1 MYIRMVIDLE
11 LSVEMKNKL
20 EKSVTTKKEDR
31 KTSIMQTALKLF
43 SSEGFYST
51 TMPAIAKKVGM
62 SVGNFYNY
70 FSSKDELAKEIM
82 LYISSVLGEQLR
94 EINMSDKSVREKIDM
109 IVKMYFLIAQER
121 PELIEYFLRIFL
133 SNREVFTKA
142 CTGMVCV
149 SDFVTELMLFF
160 DDGVQKGVLKDQD
173 FFSALGLFMG
183 YLGGMVFL
191 NGEEVLPQ
199 PLCDYESAIAENIYN
214 ALRKQ

>member
-1 MYIRMVIDLE
+1 
-11 LSVEMKNKL
+11 MKSIP
-20 EKSVTTKKEDR
+20 EKATTTKKEDR

-43 SSEGFYST
+43 STEGFYST
-51 TMPAIAKKVGM
+51 TMPVIAKKVGM

-82 LYISSVLGEQLR
+82 LYISSVLGEKLR
-94 EINMSDKSVREKIDM
+94 EINMSDKSVREKINM
-109 IVKMYFLIAQER
+109 IVKMYFQIAQER

-133 SNREVFTKA
+133 SNREIFTKA

-160 DDGVQKGVLKDQD
+160 DDGVQSGDLKDQD
-173 FFSALGLFMG
+173 FFSALGLLMG

-191 NGEEVLPQ
+191 NGEDVLTK
-199 PLCDYESAIAENIYN
+199 PLNEYETAIAENIYN

>member
-1 MYIRMVIDLE
+1 M
-11 LSVEMKNKL
+11 
-20 EKSVTTKKEDR
+20 KSVSEQTTNTKKEDR

-43 SSEGFYST
+43 STEGFYTT
-51 TMPAIAKKVGM
+51 TMPVIAKKLGM

-70 FSSKDELAKEIM
+70 FSSKDQLAKELM
-82 LYISSVLGEQLR
+82 LYISSILGEKLR

-109 IVKMYFLIAQER
+109 IVQMYFSIARER

-133 SNREVFTKA
+133 SNREIFTKE

-160 DDGVQKGVLKDQD
+160 DDGVQSGVLRDQD

-199 PLCDYESAIAENIYN
+199 PLSNYETVIAENIYN
-214 ALRKQ
+214 ALRIQ

>member
-1 MYIRMVIDLE
+1 
-11 LSVEMKNKL
+11 MKRVSEQTINA
-20 EKSVTTKKEDR
+20 KKEDR

-43 SSEGFYST
+43 STEGFYTT
-51 TMPAIAKKVGM
+51 TMPVIAKKLGM

-70 FSSKDELAKEIM
+70 FSSKDQLAKELM
-82 LYISSVLGEQLR
+82 LYISSILGEKLR
-94 EINMSDKSVREKIDM
+94 EINLSDKSVREKIDM
-109 IVKMYFLIAQER
+109 IVQMYFRIARER

-133 SNREVFTKA
+133 SNREIFTKE

-160 DDGVQKGVLKDQD
+160 DDGVQSGVLKDQD

-199 PLCDYESAIAENIYN
+199 PLSNYETVIAENIYN
-214 ALRKQ
+214 ALRIQ

>member
-1 MYIRMVIDLE
+1 MENISE
-11 LSVEMKNKL
+11 KL
-20 EKSVTTKKEDR
+20 APTKKEDR
-31 KTSIMQTALKLF
+31 KTSIMQIALKLF
-43 SSEGFYST
+43 STEGFYTT

-82 LYISSVLGEQLR
+82 LYISSVLGEKLR
-94 EINMSDKSVREKIDM
+94 EINRSDKSVREKIDM
-109 IVKMYFLIAQER
+109 IVKMYFQIAQER

-133 SNREVFTKA
+133 SNREIFTKA
-142 CTGMVCV
+142 CTGMICV
-149 SDFVTELMLFF
+149 SDFITELTLFF
-160 DDGVQKGVLKDQD
+160 DNGVQSGDLKDQD

-191 NGEEVLPQ
+191 NGEEVLTK
-199 PLCDYESAIAENIYN
+199 PLSEYETTIAENIYN

>member
-1 MYIRMVIDLE
+1 
-11 LSVEMKNKL
+11 MKSES
-20 EKSVTTKKEDR
+20 EKSVRTKKEDR

-43 SSEGFYST
+43 SSEGFYTT

-94 EINMSDKSVREKIDM
+94 EINMSEKSVREKIDM
-109 IVKMYFLIAQER
+109 IVKMYFRIAQER

-133 SNREVFTKA
+133 SNREIFTKS
-142 CTGMVCV
+142 CSGMVCV

-160 DDGVQKGVLKDQD
+160 DDGVQSGVLKDQD

-199 PLCDYESAIAENIYN
+199 PLHDYESAIAENIYN

>member
-1 MYIRMVIDLE
+1 MENISE
-11 LSVEMKNKL
+11 KL
-20 EKSVTTKKEDR
+20 APTKKEDR
-31 KTSIMQTALKLF
+31 KTSIMQIALKLF
-43 SSEGFYST
+43 STEGFYTT

-82 LYISSVLGEQLR
+82 LYISSVLGEKLR
-94 EINMSDKSVREKIDM
+94 EINRSDKSVREKIDM
-109 IVKMYFLIAQER
+109 IVKMYFQIAQER

-133 SNREVFTKA
+133 SNREIFTKA
-142 CTGMVCV
+142 CTGMICV
-149 SDFVTELMLFF
+149 SDFITELTLFF
-160 DDGVQKGVLKDQD
+160 DNGIQSGDLKDQD

-191 NGEEVLPQ
+191 NGEEVLTK
-199 PLCDYESAIAENIYN
+199 PLSEYETTIAENIYN

>member
-1 MYIRMVIDLE
+1 M
-11 LSVEMKNKL
+11 
-20 EKSVTTKKEDR
+20 KSVPEKTTNTKKEDR

-43 SSEGFYST
+43 STEGFYTT
-51 TMPAIAKKVGM
+51 TMPAIALKLGM

-70 FSSKDELAKEIM
+70 FSSKDELAKELM
-82 LYISSVLGEQLR
+82 LYISTVLGEKLR
-94 EINMSDKSVREKIDM
+94 EINMLDVSVKEKITM
-109 IVKMYFLIAQER
+109 IVHMYFSIARER
-121 PELIEYFLRIFL
+121 PELIEYFLRVFL
-133 SNREVFTKA
+133 SNREIFTKE

-160 DDGVQKGVLKDQD
+160 DDGVQSGELKNQD

-191 NGEEVLPQ
+191 NGEEVLTY
-199 PLCDYESAIAENIYN
+199 PLNEYETAIAENIYN

>member
-1 MYIRMVIDLE
+1 
-11 LSVEMKNKL
+11 MKNIPEKL
-20 EKSVTTKKEDR
+20 ATTKKEDR

-43 SSEGFYST
+43 STEGFYST
-51 TMPAIAKKVGM
+51 TMPVIAKKVGM

-82 LYISSVLGEQLR
+82 LYISSVLGEKLR
-94 EINMSDKSVREKIDM
+94 EINMSDKSVREKINM
-109 IVKMYFLIAQER
+109 IVKMYFQIAQER

-133 SNREVFTKA
+133 SNREIFTKA

-160 DDGVQKGVLKDQD
+160 DDGVQSGDLKDQD
-173 FFSALGLFMG
+173 FFSALGLLMG

-191 NGEEVLPQ
+191 NGEDVLTK
-199 PLCDYESAIAENIYN
+199 PLNEYETAIAENIYN

>member
-1 MYIRMVIDLE
+1 MENISE
-11 LSVEMKNKL
+11 KL
-20 EKSVTTKKEDR
+20 APTKKEDR
-31 KTSIMQTALKLF
+31 KTSIMQIALKLF
-43 SSEGFYST
+43 STEGFYTT

-82 LYISSVLGEQLR
+82 LYISSVLGEKLR
-94 EINMSDKSVREKIDM
+94 EINRSDKSVREKIDM
-109 IVKMYFLIAQER
+109 IVKMYFQIAQER

-133 SNREVFTKA
+133 SNREIFTKA
-142 CTGMVCV
+142 CTGMICV
-149 SDFVTELMLFF
+149 SDFITELTLFF
-160 DDGVQKGVLKDQD
+160 DNGVQSGDLKDQD

-191 NGEEVLPQ
+191 NGEEVLTK
-199 PLCDYESAIAENIYN
+199 PLNEYETTIAENIYN